1 MSADLFALFGDAPQ
15 ATSTP
20 QHQQK
25 QSNAASSTTPAPPAS
40 DPFSFLASG
49 TSGPHPPSQP
59 QLHSSQHQQSTT
71 WPPFQQPATAH
82 PGAWFASPVS
92 ELQPSNNGWEIF
104 GASGDLASLQS
115 LSTSFQTSQ
124 QPAPMERE
132 DDDGWGDFEV
142 ASPNPPPP
150 QPAAVPNTTSNPIR
164 SRVTRAS
171 TIDMMTNKL
180 VDLGLETSAPDPW
193 ETRPRWENSSQ
204 KPAPV
209 KPAHNPNPD
218 VLFDADFEA
227 DNPVTEDD
235 DFGDFETGA
244 PAAVDPQRSA
254 PAKSALD
261 LLSLDSTPTPA
272 APPPPRKQPPGLSLS
287 NAALQASPASYPEA
301 PKSPYGSFHE
311 RKPELVKR
319 LQVQPPTMTKA
330 LKEANEAS
338 PSPVTAW
345 PAVEADGFGNQWEE
359 FKDLPDTTKPGT
371 AAKSKP
377 NAAVGS
383 SSEWE
388 WQDWGAAE
396 SQPAPAATTTTTT
409 TTLPPSAAIG
419 AKPGPPPTNIP
430 PPATLLSLFPQLLD
444 LASASLLKPLLTL
457 SQSTPAYQRVLAS
470 EATFTFIKG
479 YLALATVAARLIA
492 GRKHRWHRDKFL
504 AQGMA
509 ISAAPAAG
517 AGGQRG
523 MKLTSVDK
531 SQAVHEDR
539 EATEVVNTW
548 KRQVGRLRGVLAGVN
563 AAQGV
568 TLKVPE
574 IATVM
579 AVSTAKGVP
588 TASKACVVC
597 GLKRDERVAKVDIEV
612 EDSFG
617 EWWVEFW
624 GHRECR
630 NFWVG
635 HEKEL
640 RQL

>member
-1 MSADLFALFGDAPQ
+1 M
-15 ATSTP
+15 
-20 QHQQK
+20 
-25 QSNAASSTTPAPPAS
+25 
-40 DPFSFLASG
+40 
-49 TSGPHPPSQP
+49 
-59 QLHSSQHQQSTT
+59 
-71 WPPFQQPATAH
+71 
-82 PGAWFASPVS
+82 
-92 ELQPSNNGWEIF
+92 
-104 GASGDLASLQS
+104 
-115 LSTSFQTSQ
+115 SFQTSQ
-124 QPAPMERE
+124 PPAPAEQE

-142 ASPNPPPP
+142 ASPTPPPP
-150 QPAAVPNTTSNPIR
+150 QPVAALSTSSNLPR
-164 SRVTRAS
+164 ARVTRAS

-180 VDLGLETSAPDPW
+180 VDLGLETSAPEPW
-193 ETRPRWENSSQ
+193 QLQPQWEEKDSR
-204 KPAPV
+204 KPAPA

-227 DNPVTEDD
+227 DNPVAEDD
-235 DFGDFETGA
+235 DFGDFETGT
-244 PAAVDPQRSA
+244 PAAVVPPQRA

-261 LLSLDSTPTPA
+261 LLSLDSTPA
-272 APPPPRKQPPGLSLS
+272 SAPPQPKKQPPGLSLS
-287 NAALQASPASYPEA
+287 SAALQANPASYPEA
-301 PKSPYGSFHE
+301 PKSPYGSFLE
-311 RKPELVKR
+311 RKPETVKQ
-319 LQVQPPTMTKA
+319 LQVQPPTVTKA
-330 LKEANEAS
+330 LKDANEAS

-359 FKDLPDTTKPGT
+359 FKDLPDTTKPAT
-371 AAKSKP
+371 APKSKLST
-377 NAAVGS
+377 AVGS
-383 SSEWE
+383 TSGWD

-396 SQPAPAATTTTTT
+396 SQPAPAVTTAT
-409 TTLPPSAAIG
+409 PAAAE

-457 SQSTPAYQRVLAS
+457 SPSSPAYQRVLAS
-470 EATFTFIKG
+470 EATLTFIKG

-539 EATEVVNTW
+539 EATEVVGTW

-568 TLKVPE
+568 ALRVPE
-574 IATVM
+574 IATAM

-588 TASKACVVC
+588 TAQKACVVC
-597 GLKRDERVAKVDIEV
+597 GLKRDERVAKVDVDV

-617 EWWVEFW
+617 EWWVDFW

>member
-1 MSADLFALFGDAPQ
+1 
-15 ATSTP
+15 
-20 QHQQK
+20 
-25 QSNAASSTTPAPPAS
+25 
-40 DPFSFLASG
+40 
-49 TSGPHPPSQP
+49 
-59 QLHSSQHQQSTT
+59 
-71 WPPFQQPATAH
+71 
-82 PGAWFASPVS
+82 
-92 ELQPSNNGWEIF
+92 
-104 GASGDLASLQS
+104 
-115 LSTSFQTSQ
+115 
-124 QPAPMERE
+124 
-132 DDDGWGDFEV
+132 
-142 ASPNPPPP
+142 
-150 QPAAVPNTTSNPIR
+150 
-164 SRVTRAS
+164 
-171 TIDMMTNKL
+171 MMTNKL
-180 VDLGLETSAPDPW
+180 VDLGLETSAPEPW
-193 ETRPRWENSSQ
+193 QLRPQWEHESR
-204 KPAPV
+204 KPAPT

-227 DNPVTEDD
+227 DNPVADDD
-235 DFGDFETGA
+235 DFGDFETGT
-244 PAAVDPQRSA
+244 PAAVIPQQPV

-261 LLSLDSTPTPA
+261 LLSLDSTPA
-272 APPPPRKQPPGLSLS
+272 SAPLPPKKQPPGLSLS
-287 NAALQASPASYPEA
+287 NAALKAGPTSYPEA

-311 RKPELVKR
+311 RKPEHVKQ
-319 LQVQPPTMTKA
+319 LQVQPPAVTKA
-330 LKEANEAS
+330 LKEADEAS

-345 PAVEADGFGNQWEE
+345 PAVEADGFGTKWEE
-359 FKDLPDTTKPGT
+359 FKDLPDTTKSST
-371 AAKSKP
+371 AAKSKL
-377 NAAVGS
+377 NTTVG

-388 WQDWGAAE
+388 WNDWGATE
-396 SQPAPAATTTTTT
+396 NQPAPGVTTTAAAAAAAST
-409 TTLPPSAAIG
+409 PSGAIES
-419 AKPGPPPTNIP
+419 KPGPPPTNIP

-457 SQSTPAYQRVLAS
+457 SPSSPAYQRVLAS
-470 EATFTFIKG
+470 EATLTFLHG

-509 ISAAPAAG
+509 ISAAPTAG

-539 EATEVVNTW
+539 EATEVVSTW

-563 AAQGV
+563 TAQGGA
-568 TLKVPE
+568 LRVPE

-588 TASKACVVC
+588 TAPKACVVC
-597 GLKRDERVAKVDIEV
+597 GLKREERVAKVDIEV

-617 EWWVEFW
+617 EWWVDFW